1 MELKEKTL
9 VASGCSFTHQSWSWA
24 YKLKETKNCELLN
37 VAFPC
42 QGNNIIANKVLY
54 NVNEQLLSK
63 KNTDIIVGIMWS
75 GIDRHDMYLDNF
87 LELENIDGWEE
98 NPTGIIENH
107 KNWLI
112 MNSHWETPLAKMWY
126 QNFHTYVGAMIET
139 LKNILLVQLFLEKH
153 QIKYFMTTFMDIFQK
168 NDNHLLNNLDIKYFY
183 DMINFSKFLPVDG
196 CHEWVKINCKE
207 KGFNKPDI
215 NGYVG
220 IHPNSYGHERFTNEV
235 IIPYINEIK

>member
-1 MELKEKTL
+1 
-9 VASGCSFTHQSWSWA
+9 
-24 YKLKETKNCELLN
+24 
-37 VAFPC
+37 
-42 QGNNIIANKVLY
+42 
-54 NVNEQLLSK
+54 
-63 KNTDIIVGIMWS
+63 
-75 GIDRHDMYLDNF
+75 
-87 LELENIDGWEE
+87 
-98 NPTGIIENH
+98 
-107 KNWLI
+107 
-112 MNSHWETPLAKMWY
+112 
-126 QNFHTYVGAMIET
+126 
-139 LKNILLVQLFLEKH
+139 
-153 QIKYFMTTFMDIFQK
+153 MTTFMDIFQK